1 MDLEAQVKN
10 NFSIRLMIKNLRII
24 SFFLLLFFAQKG
36 SSQKDDNLDDR
47 TFVKY
52 LIDATGAK
60 VSGDL
65 YSADSLYKKCL
76 EINPKSGVVNFE
88 LSGIYLTLKQP
99 LKALEYANIEVE
111 IRPENEWY
119 LANLALAY
127 KENGNHKKSA
137 EIFSK
142 LI

>member
-76 EINPKSGVVNFE
+76 EINPKSVLLI
-88 LSGIYLTLKQP
+88 LSFMEFI
-99 LKALEYANIEVE
+99 
-111 IRPENEWY
+111 
-119 LANLALAY
+119 
-127 KENGNHKKSA
+127 
-137 EIFSK
+137 
-142 LI
+142 